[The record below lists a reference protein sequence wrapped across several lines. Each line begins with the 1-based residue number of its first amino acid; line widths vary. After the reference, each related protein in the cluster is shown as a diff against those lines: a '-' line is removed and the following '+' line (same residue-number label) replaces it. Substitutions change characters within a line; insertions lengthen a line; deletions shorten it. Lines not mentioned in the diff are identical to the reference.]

1 MDSDERMSRALTIA
15 EQEALQQRGCLADDW
30 SVVSVAEDF
39 RVEQLRNVRFVGA
52 VIIGSNTTITSSTI
66 GNYIIGSNCHID
78 SVLRMECRHTST
90 FGNGVMV
97 SAVNE
102 NGGRSIPIYTELTA
116 QIAYIMTMM
125 RNRPRCIESLR
136 AKVLREVET
145 KSCNMARI
153 GDDVT
158 ILGVKFIREVNIGS
172 STTIEGAS
180 HLENGTI
187 VGGSKIGVDVRAK
200 DFILDSHAVVDSGA
214 CIERC
219 FVGECSVLANGFM
232 AVDSLFFANCH
243 CENGEAAAIFAGPF
257 TVSHHKSSLLIAGIF
272 SFFNAGSGTN
282 QSNHLFKSG
291 AVHQSVHQR
300 GSKFGSNAYVMS
312 PAIEGPYTVILGRH
326 SRHHDTQ
333 DMPFSYLIEEDG
345 LSTLIPAIALT
356 SYGTVR
362 DTEKWQARDKR
373 KIKRD
378 NIHFD
383 EFNPFLTGKMLRG
396 VDILTRFWEEDPEA
410 KQFTYNRTII
420 KATVIQRGIKLYNSA
435 IAASLG
441 VMLKGGDYSSA
452 LAESLGEWVDIAGQY
467 MPAAVLE
474 RVLAVAEDASATL
487 EDLKMMLDR
496 VAVEYKDMAAGYA
509 YNILA
514 HIMGK
519 TPTER
524 DVEECIAASN
534 NIISRMREST
544 DADRQRDTGTS
555 MMIGYGYDFR
565 DESEREA
572 DFFAT
577 R

>member
-1 MDSDERMSRALTIA
+1 MSRALTIA
-15 EQEALQQRGCLADDW
+15 EQEALQQRGCWADDW
-30 SVVSVAEDF
+30 AAVAVAEDF

-52 VIIGSNTTITSSTI
+52 VTIGSNTVITSSTI
-66 GNYIIGSNCHID
+66 GNYHIGNNCHID
-78 SVLRMECRHTST
+78 SLLRMECRHAST

-116 QIAYIMTMM
+116 QIAYLMTMM
-125 RNRPRCIESLR
+125 RNRQRVVDSLKV
-136 AKVLREVET
+136 KVLRAVEQHH
-145 KSCNMARI
+145 SDMAYV
-153 GDDVT
+153 GDGVT
-158 ILGVKFIREVNIGS
+158 ILGVKFIREVNIGGG
-172 STTIEGAS
+172 TTIEGAS

-219 FVGECSVLANGFM
+219 FVGECSVLANGFT

-362 DTEKWQARDKR
+362 DTEKWQTRDKR

-378 NIHFD
+378 NVHFD

-396 VDILTRFWEEDPEA
+396 VDILTRFAEEEPEA
-410 KQFTYNRTII
+410 KQYTYNRTII
-420 KATVIQRGIKLYNSA
+420 KATVVQRGIKLYNSA

-441 VMLKGGDYSSA
+441 VMLKGGDYTNASMDSF
-452 LAESLGEWVDIAGQY
+452 GEWVDIAGQY
-467 MPAAVLE
+467 MPVAVLE
-474 RVLAVAEDASATL
+474 RVLAIAEDDSATL
-487 EDLKMMLDR
+487 DELRVALDR
-496 VAVEYKDMAAGYA
+496 SSAEYRDMAAGYA
-509 YNILA
+509 YNLLA
-514 HIMGK
+514 QIMGK
-519 TPTER
+519 TPTDR

-544 DADRQRDTGTS
+544 EADRQRDTGTS

-565 DESEREA
+565 DEAEREA

>member
-1 MDSDERMSRALTIA
+1 MLTIA
-15 EQEALQQRGCLADDW
+15 EQEALQRRGCWADDW
-30 SVVSVAEDF
+30 SAVTVADSF
-39 RVEQLRNVRFVGA
+39 SVEQLRNVRFIGA
-52 VIIGSNTTITSSTI
+52 VTIGSNTIITSSTI
-66 GNYIIGSNCHID
+66 GNYNIGDNCHID

-102 NGGRSIPIYTELTA
+102 NGGRSIPIYVELTS
-116 QIAYIMTMM
+116 QVAYIMTMM
-125 RNRPRCIESLR
+125 RNRPRCVESLK
-136 AKVLREVET
+136 AKVGREVERYR
-145 KSCNMARI
+145 SDMAHI
-153 GDDVT
+153 GDGVT
-158 ILGVKFIREVNIGS
+158 ILGAKFIREVNIGDN
-172 STTIEGAS
+172 TTIEGAS

-187 VGGSKIGVDVRAK
+187 VGSSRIGVDVRAK
-200 DFILDSHAVVDSGA
+200 DFILDSGAIVDSGA

-219 FVGECSVLANGFM
+219 FVGESSVLANGFT

-243 CENGEAAAIFAGPF
+243 CENGESAALFAGPF

-282 QSNHLFKSG
+282 QSNPLFKSG

-326 SRHHDTQ
+326 TRHHDTQ

-362 DTEKWQARDKR
+362 DTEKWQMRDKR
-373 KIKRD
+373 KVKRD
-378 NIHFD
+378 NVHFD

-396 VDILTRFWEEDPEA
+396 VDILTRFWDEDPEA

-441 VMLKGGDYSSA
+441 VMLKGGDYAKSSEEA
-452 LAESLGEWVDIAGQY
+452 LGEWVDIAGQY

-474 RVLAVAEDASATL
+474 RVLAMAEDESATL
-487 EDLKMMLDR
+487 EDLKEMLDM
-496 VAVEYKDMAAGYA
+496 VAAEYKDMAAGYA

-514 HIMGK
+514 QIMGK
-519 TPTER
+519 IPTEQ
-524 DVEECIAASN
+524 DVEDCIAASN

-565 DESEREA
+565 DEAEREA